1 MAVGFLQHEYEKG
14 VVVIHGYTIVWT
26 KSRVLNVFKQTV
38 TQLGKLMCPRY
49 LGRFKTPHRNAK
61 VEAMHEAKAG
71 FPNARVKE
79 VLDQGIAHLK
89 FLDVILF

>member
-1 MAVGFLQHEYEKG
+1 MDSHKFEKG